1 MSIVVTKKQAQTI
14 KNFMEEMNEQVGDLY
29 WEEQRMSS
37 CGSQMLNDLSEN
49 LALFADF
56 LNKNVKKHL
65 TMHESCGNINSKLK
79 RKR

>member
-1 MSIVVTKKQAQTI
+1 MSIIVNKKQAQTI
-14 KNFMEEMNEQVGDLY
+14 KNFIEEMNEQVGDLY

-56 LNKNVKKHL
+56 LNKNVKS
-65 TMHESCGNINSKLK
+65 T
-79 RKR
+79 